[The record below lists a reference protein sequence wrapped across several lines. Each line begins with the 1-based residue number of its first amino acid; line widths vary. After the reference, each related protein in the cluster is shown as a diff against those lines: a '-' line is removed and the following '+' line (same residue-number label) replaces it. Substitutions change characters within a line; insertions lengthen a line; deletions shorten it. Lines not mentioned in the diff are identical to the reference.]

1 MTERLFRFSF
11 MSAVVLS
18 LIACSTTPQ
27 VDPAIPAALSARG
40 VDKSTQ
46 TKVAQGWA
54 LDYADILNL
63 VENKVPTHIIISY
76 LQSTQKPYNLTDSQF
91 AGLKT
96 AGATPQ
102 LINYL
107 TETEGFYGVNTAQ
120 QSARLTGSQ
129 KRSYLNT
136 RGYQDQQPFGTPLV
150 DEWADPGY
158 EESLYSPFSFD

>member
-11 MSAVVLS
+11 MTLAVLS

-63 VENKVPTHIIISY
+63 VEKKVPAHIIISY
-76 LQSTQKPYNLTDSQF
+76 LQSTQKPYNLTDSQLG
-91 AGLKT
+91 GLQT

-107 TETEGFYGVNTAQ
+107 TETEGFYGVSTGQ
-120 QSARLTGSQ
+120 QGTRMTGSQ

-136 RGYQDQQPFGTPLV
+136 RGYQAQQPFGTPLI